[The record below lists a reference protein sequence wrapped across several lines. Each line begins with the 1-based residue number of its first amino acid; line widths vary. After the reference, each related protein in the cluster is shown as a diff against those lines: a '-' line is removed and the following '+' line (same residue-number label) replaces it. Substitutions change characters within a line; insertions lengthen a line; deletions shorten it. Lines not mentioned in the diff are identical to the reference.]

1 MKNRYILLLSLLL
14 TACHQENR
22 SILEETQIEQK
33 PISTKI
39 DVVALDEKLSPTH
52 KELSVAEIKFHTHAY
67 TYQMPDELN
76 DNCHAQNPSSDD
88 STHQMMDFCAKI
100 DIELT
105 QVEPKWI
112 EQIIN
117 KTITN
122 DDSHKLIKFKQTL
135 DNTLIKYTQTKT
147 KPQIKNWDISPKML
161 PNFNQ
166 VAQVVIDSAYDTH
179 TVRIRPHRQY
189 LIFDMDLQSQI
200 SLYDIIIINQ
210 ENEFYELAHR
220 YFKKYLKE
228 NLGLK
233 SQKEIKKYEQD
244 WQFFLSK
251 NFYLSDKGLVLAYQP
266 NELAKVEQGFIEL
279 TLPFDDELHT
289 LIKPQYLPTSTPKQP
304 KT

>member
-1 MKNRYILLLSLLL
+1 MKKRYVLLLLPLL

-52 KELSVAEIKFHTHAY
+52 KELSVTEIKFHTYAY
-67 TYQMPDELN
+67 NHQMSDELTAY
-76 DNCHAQNPSSDD
+76 CHAQNTSSNDD
-88 STHQMMDFCAKI
+88 THHDEGFCNKI
-100 DIELT
+100 NINLA

-122 DDSHKLIKFKQTL
+122 DDGHKLIKFKQTL

-251 NFYLSDKGLVLAYQP
+251 NFYLSDKGLVLTYQP
-266 NELAKVEQGFIEL
+266 NELAKVEQGFVEL